1 MTDTPPPIS
10 ADAYLARVRALA
22 PLIEAKADETE
33 RSRRLSPAVVAA
45 LIDGGFY
52 RMLQP
57 VSLGGAELPLA
68 DFAAVIEEL
77 AKSDASTAWCIGQC
91 GACAMASAYLDPA
104 TAAEVF
110 GPPDGIVAWGPPAPS
125 EARRVDGGYQV
136 TGKWNFASGS
146 YQATWLGAQSFVTD
160 RDGTPLKRETG
171 APVIRTMLIPR
182 SKVEVTDDW
191 NVIGLK
197 GTRSDGFAVTDL
209 FVPERFSFGRD
220 EAPDRREDGLLFKFS
235 TSNVYSVGFAALALG
250 VARRMLD
257 DATATAA
264 GKTAYGTKTAM
275 RDNNVV
281 QAQIG
286 RSEAALRA
294 ARTYLYATTRALW
307 QAMAQTPTLSNDQ
320 KIEIRLASTW
330 AIQQAASV
338 ADTVYH
344 MVGSTAIFEAQ
355 PFERRFRDIHTVA
368 QQIQGRQSHFENVG
382 QALLGLDP
390 DAALFTT

>member
-1 MTDTPPPIS
+1 MTKAPPHS
-10 ADAYLARVRALA
+10 AEDYLSRAQALA
-22 PLIEAKADETE
+22 PLIEDNADETE
-33 RSRRLSPAVVAA
+33 RSRRLSPAVVEA
-45 LIDGGFY
+45 LINGGFY

-57 VSLGGAELPLA
+57 TSLGGAELPLA
-68 DFAAVIEEL
+68 DFATVIEEL

-91 GACAMASAYLDPA
+91 GACAMASAYLDPE

-125 EARRVDGGYQV
+125 EARMVDGGYQV
-136 TGKWNFASGS
+136 TGKWKFASGS

-160 RDGTPLKRETG
+160 RDGTPQKRDTG

-182 SKVEVTDDW
+182 EQVQIDDNW

-197 GTRSDGFAVTDL
+197 GTRTDGYSVTDL
-209 FVPERFSFGRD
+209 FVPDRFSFGRD

-250 VARRMLD
+250 IARRMLD

-264 GKTAYGTKTAM
+264 GKTAYGTKSSM

-286 RSEAALRA
+286 RSEAAE
-294 ARTYLYATTRALW
+294 
-307 QAMAQTPTLSNDQ
+307 TPTLSNEQ

-330 AIQQAASV
+330 AIQQATGV

-344 MVGSTAIFEAQ
+344 MVGSTAIFEAE

>member
-1 MTDTPPPIS
+1 MTKPPLPS
-10 ADAYLARVRALA
+10 AESYLSRARALA
-22 PLIEAKADETE
+22 PLIEENADETE
-33 RSRRLSPAVVAA
+33 KSRRLSPAVVEA

-57 VSLGGAELPLA
+57 TSLGGAELPLA
-68 DFAAVIEEL
+68 DFAVVIEEL

-91 GACAMASAYLDPA
+91 GSCAMASAYLDPV

-125 EARRVDGGYQV
+125 EARMVDGGYQV
-136 TGKWNFASGS
+136 TGQWKFASGS

-160 RDGTPLKRETG
+160 RDGTPLKRDTG

-182 SKVEVTDDW
+182 AQAEVDDNW

-197 GTRSDGFAVTDL
+197 GTRTDGYAVTDL
-209 FVPERFSFGRD
+209 FVPDRFSFGRD

-250 VARRMLD
+250 IARRMLD

-264 GKTAYGTKTAM
+264 GKTAYGTKTSM

-294 ARTYLYATTRALW
+294 ARIYLYATTQSLW
-307 QAMAQTPTLSNDQ
+307 QAMAETPTLSNGQ

-330 AIQQAASV
+330 AIHQAASV

-344 MVGSTAIFEAQ
+344 MVGSTAIFEAE

>member
-1 MTDTPPPIS
+1 MTKPPPLS
-10 ADAYLARVRALA
+10 AENYLSRARALA
-22 PLIEAKADETE
+22 PLIEENADETE
-33 RSRRLSPAVVAA
+33 RSRRLSPAVVEA

-57 VSLGGAELPLA
+57 TSLGGAELPLA
-68 DFAAVIEEL
+68 DFAVVIEEL

-125 EARRVDGGYQV
+125 EARMVDGGYQV
-136 TGKWNFASGS
+136 TGKWKFASGS

-160 RDGTPLKRETG
+160 RDGKPQKRDTG

-182 SKVEVTDDW
+182 AQVEVDDNW

-197 GTRSDGFAVTDL
+197 GTRTDGYSVTDL
-209 FVPERFSFGRD
+209 FVPDRFSFGRD

-250 VARRMLD
+250 IARRMLD

-264 GKTAYGTKTAM
+264 GKTAYGTKTSM

-286 RSEAALRA
+286 RSEGAIRA
-294 ARTYLYATTRALW
+294 ARTYLYATTQALW
-307 QAMAQTPTLSNDQ
+307 QGMAETPTLSNEQ

-344 MVGSTAIFEAQ
+344 MVGSTAIFEAE

>member
-1 MTDTPPPIS
+1 MTEAPLS
-10 ADAYLARVRALA
+10 ADAYLSRARTLA
-22 PLIEAKADETE
+22 TLTEEHAEETE
-33 RSRRLSPAVVAA
+33 RSRRLSPAVTAA

-57 VSLGGAELPLA
+57 ASVGGAELPLA

-91 GACAMASAYLDPA
+91 SACAMAAAYLDPE
-104 TAAEVF
+104 TAAEIF

-125 EARRVDGGYQV
+125 EARTVDGGYQV
-136 TGKWNFASGS
+136 TGKWKFASGS
-146 YQATWLGAQSFVTD
+146 HQATWLGAQSFVTD
-160 RDGTPLKRETG
+160 RDGNPLKRDTG

-182 SKVEVTDDW
+182 EQVQFDDDW

-197 GTRSDGFAVTDL
+197 GTRSDGYSVTDL
-209 FVPERFSFGRD
+209 FVPNRFSFGRD
-220 EAPDRREDGLLFKFS
+220 EASDRREDGLLFKFS
-235 TSNVYSVGFAALALG
+235 TSNVYSIGFAALALG
-250 VARRMLD
+250 IARRMLD
-257 DATATAA
+257 DATETAA

-286 RSEAALRA
+286 RSEAALRS
-294 ARTYLYATTRALW
+294 ARAYLFATTQALW
-307 QAMAQTPTLSNDQ
+307 QAMAETPVLSQEQ

-330 AIQQAASV
+330 AIQQAVGV

-382 QALLGLDP
+382 QALLGQDP